1 MGGSL
6 GISHPLGHGHLWPCG
21 DGQAVPVWSSC
32 TGSRC
37 GTLIP
42 LPSPPP
48 ELWNSSWHTTWLPHV
63 VNPRLRIPGE
73 SVELRPL
80 YSEAPSTQMRL
91 SRPGLGPL
99 SFSLKWTFRD
109 AWLLKIISENNS
121 QENFGVNTA
130 EYTMRV
136 PLRILLVWFLSPNL
150 TFLMCL
156 FFAVPTP
163 CRISRAGNRTRATA
177 VTKAG
182 SLTCW
187 VTRHFTLIQSQVHDN
202 FFFQSIKLMLVYLR
216 FCKMTKQMKKNKI
229 THTSDERNYSKL
241 GNET

>member
-1 MGGSL
+1 MA
-6 GISHPLGHGHLWPCG
+6 ISDHVEMVRLSQSGP
-21 DGQAVPVWSSC
+21 AVQGADVVPW
-32 TGSRC
+32 SRC
-37 GTLIP
+37 LLHHLNSETQADT
-42 LPSPPP
+42 PPDFP
-48 ELWNSSWHTTWLPHV
+48 MWWILGWEFREKAWNSDHCTVKLLLP
-63 VNPRLRIPGE
+63 
-73 SVELRPL
+73 
-80 YSEAPSTQMRL
+80 TQMRL

-99 SFSLKWTFRD
+99 LFSLKWTFRD

-156 FFAVPTP
+156 FFAMPTP
-163 CRISRAGNRTRATA
+163 CRISRAGNRTCATA